1 MVRGDPGWPSPEGW
15 MTLKDKNWYLFLHF
29 GIFIL
34 SFVCRY
40 LVWSGGSPG
49 WLTPIYKTN
58 LTPRLSVHCRACK
71 AAHFCDFCPFKDFQA
86 WKNRSGCYGLT
97 RNRDSPTYHCSW
109 NLQFKI
115 VCWLWAFFI
124 SFFFIS
130 DQSINTQWCLT
141 SFLMM
146 PDIRFL
152 IMFWKHFL
160 NFTDILSLK
169 HIIS

>member
-1 MVRGDPGWPSPEGW
+1 MLFWVLFWALFGDPNLYG
-15 MTLKDKNWYLFLHF
+15 
-29 GIFIL
+29 
-34 SFVCRY
+34 
-40 LVWSGGSPG
+40 GGSQG
-49 WLTPIYKTN
+49 WVTPIYKTN

-109 NLQFKI
+109 NLSSMHLVKACKYLTLKNTAVQNS
-115 VCWLWAFFI
+115 LLAL
-124 SFFFIS
+124 SFLYIIFFIS

>member
-1 MVRGDPGWPSPEGW
+1 MQKGNNRGGEEQEKPPCLLVFGLVRGEWPQYTKPIWRPDCRCTAEPA
-15 MTLKDKNWYLFLHF
+15 KPH
-29 GIFIL
+29 IF
-34 SFVCRY
+34 V
-40 LVWSGGSPG
+40 
-49 WLTPIYKTN
+49 
-58 LTPRLSVHCRACK
+58 
-71 AAHFCDFCPFKDFQA
+71 PFKDFQA

-109 NLQFKI
+109 NLSSMHLVKACKYLTLKNTAVQNS
-115 VCWLWAFFI
+115 LLAL
-124 SFFFIS
+124 SFLYIIFFIS